1 MNAEQ
6 FLLEAQKILRVG
18 AASAAAYVEARDVLL
33 DEVNAFMTAHPQLSA
48 LIGGNP
54 LGMMY
59 DNHRN
64 HIDFL
69 STVFKFHSFDMLAKT
84 LPWVYHS
91 YRAHGFS
98 FDYFPV
104 ALEAWKSAVNK
115 HLPPAAA
122 AEILTVYDWMIQH
135 HHTLIDL
142 SALTSAASEAYPE
155 LTDERRTFGAFLL
168 AGNYAGSMKIA
179 ESVLA
184 RENGQEALYLG
195 LIKPVMYEI
204 GSLWEDDKISTAEE
218 HLATSLVGRIL
229 AALYDK
235 LPFSATTRG
244 KAIVTSAP
252 NEYHELGARL
262 LADMLESDGWD
273 VLFLGANTPAQAL
286 IDLIRKNRPRFVAIS
301 LTIPF
306 SIDRVSGIISAIRNI
321 PELSSVKIMVGGAAF
336 STAHDLWRQ
345 IGADAWADTAPSA
358 IRQVRA
364 W

>member
-6 FLLEAQKILRVG
+6 FLTEAQKALHVG
-18 AASAAAYVEARDVLL
+18 AAAAASYVEARDVLL
-33 DEVNAFMTAHPQLSA
+33 DEVNAFMTAHPQVSA

-69 STVFKFHSFDMLAKT
+69 STVFKFQSFDLLAKT
-84 LPWVYHS
+84 LPWVYRS

-104 ALEAWKSAVNK
+104 VLEAWKSAVNK
-115 HLPPAAA
+115 HLPPVAAT
-122 AEILTVYDWMIQH
+122 EILTVYDWMLQQH
-135 HHTLIDL
+135 STLIDL
-142 SALTSAASEAYPE
+142 CAVLPEDPDVYPE
-155 LTDERRTFGAFLL
+155 LADERRKFRALLL
-168 AGNYAGSMKIA
+168 AADYAGGLKIA

-195 LIKPVMYEI
+195 LIKPVMYDI
-204 GSLWEDDKISTAEE
+204 GRLWEDDKISTAEE
-218 HLATSLVGRIL
+218 HLATSLIGRML
-229 AALYDK
+229 AALYEK
-235 LPFSATTRG
+235 LPFSATDRG

-273 VLFLGANTPAQAL
+273 VLFLGANTPAHAL
-286 IDLIRKNRPRFVAIS
+286 IDMIRKTRPRFVAIS
-301 LTIPF
+301 LTMPF
-306 SIDRVSGIISAIRNI
+306 SIDRVSGIISAIRAI
-321 PELSSVKIMVGGAAF
+321 PELSFVKIMVGGAAF
-336 STAHDLWRQ
+336 NAAPHLWRQ
-345 IGADAWADTAPSA
+345 IGADAWADTPQNA